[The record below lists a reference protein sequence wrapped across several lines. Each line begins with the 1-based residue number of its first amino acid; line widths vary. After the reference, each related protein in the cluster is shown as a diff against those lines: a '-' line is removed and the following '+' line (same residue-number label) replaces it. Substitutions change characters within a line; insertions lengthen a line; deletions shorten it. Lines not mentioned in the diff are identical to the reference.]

1 MRGKNRKG
9 AQSGGEVPVTW
20 GLVSLYKVLGFLL
33 GPHGEPL
40 SF

>member
-1 MRGKNRKG
+1 MRNRKG
-9 AQSGGEVPVTW
+9 AQSRDEVPVIW

>member
-1 MRGKNRKG
+1 MRRENGK
-9 AQSGGEVPVTW
+9 GGQRGREVPVMW

-40 SF
+40 QL